1 MIEWK
6 CSLLFAKITIALIVI
21 KRSESG
27 MDDVIY
33 LSEEDVEIVDTEEYS
48 YNIAENFDAVPQV
61 AKPLLNGAK
70 VAFKKI
76 EEMLYTA
83 PAFINAVKASV
94 PKEMLE
100 AVLTDEQKE
109 KMASGALK
117 LMTKKDGTLMANIVN
132 PKTNKIV
139 STVPLKS
146 VNVTPEISQAM
157 TNYATQMQMAQ
168 IAEQIQLVQ
177 LAVEE
182 VRQGQE
188 FDRLA
193 MAYSCQQKLI
203 QVLTINNPE
212 LKAMALLRIA
222 LDAEDS
228 RNLLMQSQN
237 ANVAFIKEQPE
248 SFWGKLILG
257 TKPEKIDA
265 RMGEIRESLC
275 AINMVSLTEAIAYKE
290 MGENEAA
297 QQSLRYYAD
306 YIQDT
311 YLSDMKFVQRLDLL
325 DPATENYWSTNLPVI
340 KEKIQTLPCNGENI
354 MIGENADGTEN
365 V

>member
-1 MIEWK
+1 M
-6 CSLLFAKITIALIVI
+6 
-21 KRSESG
+21 
-27 MDDVIY
+27 
-33 LSEEDVEIVDTEEYS
+33 EEAICMSNEDMEIVDVTEYS
-48 YNIAENFDAVPQV
+48 YDIIEEFDAIPQV
-61 AKPLLNGAK
+61 AKPLLKGAK
-70 VAFKKI
+70 TSFQKI

-83 PAFINAVKASV
+83 PAFVNMVKASV

-100 AVLTDEQKE
+100 AVLSDEQKA
-109 KMASGALK
+109 KIASGALK
-117 LMTKKDGTLMANIVN
+117 LMTKKDGTLMANLVN

-146 VNVTPEISQAM
+146 VNVTPEIAQAM
-157 TNYATQMQMAQ
+157 TSYATQMQMAQ
-168 IAEQIQLVQ
+168 IPEQIQLVQ
-177 LAVEE
+177 MAVEE

-203 QVLTINNPE
+203 QALVIKNPK
-212 LKAMALLRIA
+212 LKAMSLLRIVA
-222 LDAEDS
+222 DAEDS

-237 ANVAFIKEQPE
+237 ANVAFIKGQPE
-248 SFWGKLILG
+248 SFWGKLISG
-257 TKPEKIDA
+257 DKQEKVNT

-275 AINMVSLTEAIAYKE
+275 AINMVSLTEAMAYQE

-297 QQSLRYYAD
+297 QQSLRYYAA
-306 YIQDT
+306 YIQDI

-340 KEKIQTLPCNGENI
+340 KEKIE
-354 MIGENADGTEN
+354 GTEK

>member
-1 MIEWK
+1 ME
-6 CSLLFAKITIALIVI
+6 
-21 KRSESG
+21 
-27 MDDVIY
+27 DVIY
-33 LSEEDVEIVDTEEYS
+33 MSAKDKEIVETEEYS
-48 YNIAENFDAVPQV
+48 YDITENFDAVPQV
-61 AKPLLNGAK
+61 AKPLLKGAK
-70 VAFKKI
+70 VVFQKI
-76 EEMLYTA
+76 EEMLYTS
-83 PAFINAVKASV
+83 PAFINVVKASV
-94 PKEMLE
+94 LKEMLE
-100 AVLTDEQKE
+100 AVLTDEQKA
-109 KMASGALK
+109 KIASGALK
-117 LMTKKDGTLMANIVN
+117 LMTKKDGTLMANLVN

-177 LAVEE
+177 IAVEE

-203 QVLTINNPE
+203 QALTIKSPE

-222 LDAEDS
+222 SDAEDS

-237 ANVAFIKEQPE
+237 ANVTFIKGQPE

-257 TKPEKIDA
+257 AKPEKVDA
-265 RMGEIRESLC
+265 RMNEICESLC
-275 AINMVSLTEAIAYKE
+275 AINMASLTETMAYQE
-290 MGENEAA
+290 MGENEAV
-297 QQSLRYYAD
+297 QQSLQYYAG

-311 YLSDMKFVQRLDLL
+311 YLSDMKFVQRLDLI
-325 DPATENYWSTNLPVI
+325 DPATANYWSINLPII
-340 KEKIQTLPCNGENI
+340 KEKIQALPCNNENK
-354 MIGENADGTEN
+354 MIGENADETEN